1 MLYSLLCKKEINQ
14 LPSCCAIFSF
24 MQKQTLVMQADR
36 MKLVLRDLTLR
47 TCTTQQGH
55 KYPGGEITRWC
66 CVRIKGCTG
75 VYWGPFA
82 YDDAGHVKSRY
93 SITYARKGK
102 RRYI

>member
-1 MLYSLLCKKEINQ
+1 MLYSLLCKKINP

-24 MQKQTLVMQADR
+24 MQAVDR
-36 MKLVLRDLTLR
+36 MELVLRDLTHR

-66 CVRIKGCTG
+66 CVSIKGCTG

-82 YDDAGHVKSRY
+82 YDDAGPVKSRY